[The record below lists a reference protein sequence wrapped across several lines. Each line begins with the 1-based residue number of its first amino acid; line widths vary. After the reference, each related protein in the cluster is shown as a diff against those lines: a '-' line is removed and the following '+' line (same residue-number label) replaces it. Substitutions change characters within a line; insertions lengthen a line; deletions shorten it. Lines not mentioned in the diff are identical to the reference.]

1 MVFMKYND
9 KDYSK
14 VKNKI
19 EGNVGEIKAVNFL
32 KKKKYKII
40 TTNYKNKI
48 GEIDIIAEKDDLI
61 VFVEVKNRSTFA
73 FGRPIEAVTLQKQNK
88 IKKVAE
94 IFLMMNHI
102 QYHNVRFDVIEVFDN
117 FINHTE
123 NAFM

>member
-1 MVFMKYND
+1 MKYND

-94 IFLMMNHI
+94 IFLMINHI
-102 QYHNVRFDVIEVFDN
+102 QYHNVRFDVIEVFDD

>member
-1 MVFMKYND
+1 MKYNN

-102 QYHNVRFDVIEVFDN
+102 QYHNVRFDVIEVFDD

>member
-1 MVFMKYND
+1 MKYND

-102 QYHNVRFDVIEVFDN
+102 QYHNVRFDVIEVFDD

>member
-1 MVFMKYND
+1 MKYND

>member
-1 MVFMKYND
+1 MKYND

-102 QYHNVRFDVIEVFDN
+102 QYHNVRFDVIEVFDD
-117 FINHTE
+117 FVNHTE

>member
-102 QYHNVRFDVIEVFDN
+102 QYHNVRFDVIEVFDD